1 MKYAKRM
8 ENFEEG
14 IFMELA
20 KRREA
25 LRAKGM
31 KVVDLSVGTPNIPPA
46 PHIIEAMVDAVSN
59 PANYVYAISDLDEL
73 HDAVAQWYGRRYGV
87 RIDPKT
93 QVVAV
98 IGTQEGLSN
107 AFMPVIDPGDT
118 IIVPDP
124 CYPAFATGAQVA
136 GAELFYVPQRPEN
149 GYIIDFADIPE
160 SVAKK
165 AKAMIVSYP
174 NNPTTAV
181 APPEFYQKL
190 IEFAKKYDIFVVH
203 DNAYSELTFDGV
215 RCSSFLAYPGAMEV
229 GIEFNSL
236 SKTYGLAGARIGF
249 ALGNAEYIKALTKY
263 KSNVDYGLFLP
274 VQRAGI
280 AALTGPQDCVAHT
293 AAAYGKRRDLL
304 LDGLRQIGWD
314 IPKPKATMFV
324 WAPIP
329 AGFESCVSFTFEL
342 MEKTGVIVVPGTSFG
357 QAGEGHV
364 RMALVQDEEDIL
376 YAIHQIKKS
385 GILNR

>member
-25 LRAKGM
+25 LKAKGM

-46 PHIIEAMVDAVSN
+46 PHIIEAMTEAVSN

-73 HDAVAQWYGRRYGV
+73 HEAAAQWYERRYGV
-87 RIDPKT
+87 SIDPKT

-149 GYIIDFADIPE
+149 GYMIDFGDIPE

-190 IEFAKKYDIFVVH
+190 IEFAKTYDIFVVH

-236 SKTYGLAGARIGF
+236 SKTYGMAGARIGF
-249 ALGNAEYIKALTKY
+249 ALGNEEYIKALTKY

-274 VQRAGI
+274 VQKAGI
-280 AALTGPQDCVAHT
+280 AALTGPQDCVART
-293 AAAYGKRRDLL
+293 AAAYEKRRDVL
-304 LDGLRQIGWD
+304 LDGLKQIGWD
-314 IPKPKATMFV
+314 IKKPKATMFV

-329 AGFESCVSFTFEL
+329 AGFENCVQFTFEL

-376 YAIHQIKKS
+376 FAIEQIKKS